1 MQPIDIAWQLLKNQ
15 DYESA
20 ANLQRLVPSME
31 TPPQGPQSGEE
42 QFDLQTNNPGVRPS
56 QTDEQRR
63 DKQMVSRE
71 KRSLQQMRAQP
82 KLDARVQRRQELG
95 RN

>member
-1 MQPIDIAWQLLKNQ
+1 MEPIDIAWQLLKNQ

-20 ANLQRLVPSME
+20 ANLQRLVPLME
-31 TPPQGPQSGEE
+31 TPQGPQSGEE
-42 QFDLQTNNPGVRPS
+42 QFDLQTNNPAVRPS
-56 QTDEQRR
+56 QTDEQRS

-71 KRSLQQMRAQP
+71 KRGLQQMREQP